1 MARKLM
7 LVLVALLLV
16 VPAFA
21 IGRNEAGTA
30 GTGGAAS
37 AAAAPGTY
45 AEAPE
50 LADLVKAGKLPSVDK
65 RLPEQPM
72 VLKPWGE
79 VGTYGGVWRQPTMVP
94 DWTPQFYFMKEHIV
108 LHDPWNLSS
117 FVPNV
122 ARKYEWSADARTLTF
137 WLRKGMKWSDGAPF
151 SADDFLFWYEDI
163 LLNTELT
170 PAVSALFK
178 TGADVM
184 KMTKVDDLTVR
195 IAFTQPYATF
205 LDALVNC
212 GNPEMYAPKHYLKQ
226 FHPKYAS
233 KADLEKLMKA
243 GNFGL
248 WTDMF
253 LAMGASLEAQESN
266 PECPTIRAWVVQNK
280 FGEPVQWYKR
290 NPYYWK
296 VDPAGNQL
304 PYIGEMRRDLV
315 PNLEGLFTKAIAGE
329 VDFLWLDATVEKYP
343 VLKQYEKSKGYTV
356 VLGLNPQSI
365 VGSILF
371 NFWNKDETLKALFR
385 NKDFRV
391 ALSVAINRNEINELV
406 YRGQAKPTQ
415 GTVGDA
421 QPWYDPKFAVAI
433 EYDTAKANK
442 LLDGLGLSKKDA
454 EGFRLMAN
462 GKRLSFTTM
471 IAAEYR
477 AELPELAELVKGYWK
492 AVGVETNVKPLA
504 NDIFDVR
511 RQEYDYDVC
520 MMLTNMGFAEYQPA
534 DYMPNPAIS
543 NAWAGKWSEWLL
555 TGGTKGE
562 EPPAD
567 VKKIVQIAEQ
577 LKKEPSE
584 KARFELNKQI
594 LQLHADNL
602 WFLGTCNDP
611 DQSRQ
616 HIANAKMGNMP
627 DFRRQAELLTYFP
640 PQWYYKK

>member
-1 MARKLM
+1 M
-7 LVLVALLLV
+7 LVVMAFLLV
-16 VPAFA
+16 LPAFA
-21 IGRNEAGTA
+21 GGKKEEAPS
-30 GTGGAAS
+30 GTGQAATPGV
-37 AAAAPGTY
+37 AAPGKF

-50 LADLVKAGKLPSVDK
+50 LAELFKAGKLPSVDK
-65 RLPEQPM
+65 RLPEEPM

-79 VGTYGGVWRQPTMVP
+79 VGKYGGTWRQPTMVP
-94 DWTPQFYFMKEHIV
+94 DWTPQYYFMKEHIV
-108 LHDPWNLSS
+108 LHDPWKLAS

-122 ARKYEWSADARTLTF
+122 AKKYEWSADAKTLTF
-137 WLRKGMKWSDGAPF
+137 WLRKGMKWSDGQPF
-151 SADDFLFWYEDI
+151 TADDFLFWYDDI
-163 LLNTELT
+163 LLNKDLT
-170 PAVSALFK
+170 PAVSGVFK
-178 TGADVM
+178 TGEDVM
-184 KMTKVDDLTVR
+184 KMTKVDDTTVR
-195 IAFTQPYATF
+195 ISFTQPYATF
-205 LDALVNC
+205 LDALVNVS
-212 GNPEMYAPKHYLKQ
+212 NPEMYAPKHYLRQ
-226 FHPKYAS
+226 FHAKYAT
-233 KADLEKLMKA
+233 KEDLDKLMKA
-243 GNFGL
+243 GSFGL

-253 LAMGASLEAQESN
+253 LAKGYNLEAQESN
-266 PECPTIRAWVVQNK
+266 PECPSLRGWVVQNK
-280 FGEPVQWYKR
+280 FGEPVQLYKR

-296 VDPAGNQL
+296 VDTAGNQL

-343 VLKQYEKSKGYTV
+343 VLKQYEKTKGYNV

-365 VGSILF
+365 VGSVLF
-371 NFWNKDETLKALFR
+371 NFWNKDQALKSLLR
-385 NKDFRV
+385 NKNFRV
-391 ALSVAINRNEINELV
+391 ALSVAMNRAEINEFI

-421 QPWYDPKFAVAI
+421 QPWYEEKYGKAAA
-433 EYDTAKANK
+433 EYDVAKANT

-454 EGFRLMAN
+454 QGYRLRSD

-492 AVGVETNVKPLA
+492 AVGVETNIKPLA

-511 RQEYDYDVC
+511 RREYDYDVC

-534 DYMPNPAIS
+534 DYMPNPVMTS
-543 NAWAGKWSEWLL
+543 SWTGQWSEWLL
-555 TGGTKGE
+555 SGGTKGE
-562 EPPAD
+562 EPPAE

-584 KARFELNKQI
+584 DARFQLNKQI
-594 LQLHADNL
+594 LQLHADNI

-616 HIANAKMGNMP
+616 HIVNAKLGNMP
-627 DFRRQAELLTYFP
+627 DFRRQAEMLTYFP
-640 PQWYYKK
+640 PQWYYKN